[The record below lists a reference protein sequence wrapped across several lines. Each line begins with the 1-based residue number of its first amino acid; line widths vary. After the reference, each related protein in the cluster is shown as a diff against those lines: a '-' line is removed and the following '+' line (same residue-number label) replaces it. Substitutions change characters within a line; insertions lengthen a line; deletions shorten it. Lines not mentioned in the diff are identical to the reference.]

1 MKIICFIILIN
12 IIGTIDENASPNENS
27 YNSSNAQFGFTDTS
41 STLVSAV
48 TRAKFHFNYV
58 SSLVNLFKC
67 DILQNLVQKDKQ
79 KTEKKQKEFPT
90 ELTISLQY
98 LPPCDETITGKL
110 VIGVE
115 VLFFDLIDALHKF
128 QNGNRV
134 MNF

>member
-1 MKIICFIILIN
+1 MFHDIN
-12 IIGTIDENASPNENS
+12 KYYTGTIDENASPNENS

-67 DILQNLVQKDKQ
+67 DTLQNLVQKDKQ
-79 KTEKKQKEFPT
+79 KSEKKQKEFPT

-115 VLFFDLIDALHKF
+115 VLFFDLYINSKWKSSYESLM
-128 QNGNRV
+128 NRLL
-134 MNF
+134 

>member
-1 MKIICFIILIN
+1 M
-12 IIGTIDENASPNENS
+12 
-27 YNSSNAQFGFTDTS
+27 
-41 STLVSAV
+41 
-48 TRAKFHFNYV
+48 

-67 DILQNLVQKDKQ
+67 DTLQNLVQKDKQ

-115 VLFFDLIDALHKF
+115 VLFFDLYINSKWKSSYESLM
-128 QNGNRV
+128 NRLL
-134 MNF
+134 